1 MENKLKEL
9 VELLQNKLGEKFEV
23 GIVEAEKPDG
33 HHRGISIKS
42 NELDSSLNYYVEER
56 IRAHEPLEE
65 IASKIAL
72 NAPAEFRE
80 IEQQIGIDVLS
91 ETIKDWH
98 AVKKNVIACVCQKKG
113 HESFL
118 KDKVWYA
125 YLDLAVYFRIIMQKG
140 DFRMEYVVTPETMKL
155 WNVSLEEMKQA
166 AIANRPESE
175 IKVLVAELAEDSIL
189 PIPRIISFIEMKKQG
204 FPKTG
209 LEDGMMRLSYREYE
223 YSGELITRPDILKQ
237 IAEDTGMDLLILP
250 SSRDDIIV
258 FAQEEITQ
266 ATYDHYSDMV
276 VDVNRTH
283 FEGYEE
289 EKILSD
295 HAYIFSRAKGGVLE
309 DSELY
314 TYFNFSNN
322 N

>member
-9 VELLQNKLGEKFEV
+9 VELLQNKLGEKFKVSIIEV
-23 GIVEAEKPDG
+23 EKLDG
-33 HHRGISIKS
+33 HHRGVSIKS
-42 NELDSSLNYYVEER
+42 NELDSSVNYYVEER
-56 IRAHEPLEE
+56 ILAHEPLEE

-72 NAPAEFRE
+72 NAPAEIRVIERE
-80 IEQQIGIDVLS
+80 IGTDVLT
-91 ETIKDWH
+91 ETLKDWH

-125 YLDLAVYFRIIMQKG
+125 YCDLAVYFRVIMQGG
-140 DFRMEYVVTPETMKL
+140 DYRMEYVVTPETMKL
-155 WNVSLEEMKQA
+155 WNVSLEELKQA
-166 AIANRPESE
+166 AIANRPKSE
-175 IKVLVAELAEDSIL
+175 IMVLMSEYVEDRNIPYLPKIIPFNEL
-189 PIPRIISFIEMKKQG
+189 KKQG
-204 FPKTG
+204 FPKNG
-209 LEDGMMRLSYREYE
+209 LEDGMMSLSYREYE

-237 IAEDTGMDLLILP
+237 IAEDTGMDLFILP

-266 ATYDHYSDMV
+266 AAYDHYSDMV
-276 VDVNRTH
+276 VDVNRTQ

-309 DSELY
+309 ESELY
-314 TYFNFSNN
+314 TYFSNN